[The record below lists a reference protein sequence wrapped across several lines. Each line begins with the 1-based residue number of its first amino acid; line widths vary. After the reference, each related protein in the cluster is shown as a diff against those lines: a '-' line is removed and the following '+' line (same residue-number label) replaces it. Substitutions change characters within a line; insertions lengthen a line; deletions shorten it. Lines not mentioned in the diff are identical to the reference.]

1 MDGESDQKIDALVSK
16 ILRIPLAG
24 LSNEM
29 TPHDTEHW
37 DSLTHLT
44 LIAALEEEFAIDI
57 EPEEI
62 IEMYKGYGI
71 LKSIVLQKMAKS
83 ITK

>member
-1 MDGESDQKIDALVSK
+1 MDGESGQKIDALVSK
-16 ILRIPLAG
+16 ILRIPLTG
-24 LSNEM
+24 FSREM

-44 LIAALEEEFAIDI
+44 LIASLEEEFAIDI

-62 IEMYKGYGI
+62 IEMYKGYDV
-71 LKSIVLQKMAKS
+71 LRSIVLRKINKIHA
-83 ITK
+83 